1 MNLKEKILE
10 LNRLEAEKFQKER
23 IEDIDDILIT
33 IISKYQLIEPC
44 RYLSEDDEWVNVMAV
59 SLDDDGI
66 SQALSVKK
74 SEITLCGIF
83 NQESVDMTPK
93 NPTEDFYQ

>member
-1 MNLKEKILE
+1 
-10 LNRLEAEKFQKER
+10 
-23 IEDIDDILIT
+23 
-33 IISKYQLIEPC
+33 
-44 RYLSEDDEWVNVMAV
+44 MAV